1 MKYQNHAHSH
11 LESEELCITLS
22 LWCRGVSIGIR
33 NLINSKIT
41 QLSIVIEWKGIQKKN
56 DENDE

>member
-41 QLSIVIEWKGIQKKN
+41 QLSIVIEWKGIQKKK
-56 DENDE
+56 